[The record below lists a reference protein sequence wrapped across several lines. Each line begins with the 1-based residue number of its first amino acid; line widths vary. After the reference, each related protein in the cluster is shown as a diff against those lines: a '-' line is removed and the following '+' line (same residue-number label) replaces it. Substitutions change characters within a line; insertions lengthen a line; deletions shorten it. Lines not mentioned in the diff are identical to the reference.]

1 MGKLDDLAAANN
13 ALQQAISKTAST
25 PVDVH
30 DATSVERKQATMKAA
45 GAAAKDA
52 LAALAALDQ

>member
-1 MGKLDDLAAANN
+1 MSKLDDLAAASN
-13 ALQQAISKTAST
+13 ALRQANNKNAAT

-30 DATSVERKQATMKAA
+30 DPASVERKQATMKAA
-45 GAAAKDA
+45 GDAAKDT

>member
-13 ALQQAISKTAST
+13 ALQQAISKNAST
-25 PVDVH
+25 PVNVH
-30 DATSVERKQATMKAA
+30 DAASVERKQATMKAA